1 MVDLSHVL
9 THLIVLNDLSTVQV
23 VAGRSVV
30 LSSLDARL
38 EKVPYFSPSPEI
50 LILPGFQTDENFIFG
65 HVIPRHGV
73 LLKTVKVV

>member
-1 MVDLSHVL
+1 M
-9 THLIVLNDLSTVQV
+9 
-23 VAGRSVV
+23 